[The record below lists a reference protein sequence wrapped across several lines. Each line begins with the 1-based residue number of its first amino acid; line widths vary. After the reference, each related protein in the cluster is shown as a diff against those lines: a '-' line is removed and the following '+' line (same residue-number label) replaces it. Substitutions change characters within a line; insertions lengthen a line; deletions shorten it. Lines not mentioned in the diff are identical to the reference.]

1 MTEHEQGAEIAAA
14 VGAAAGST
22 ITRAEI
28 VDDWLLALT
37 FGDGSGQRVLVR
49 TPWRLVNAEG
59 LCLSSA
65 DDPERLRRE
74 ASTLVGLSLAAVVV
88 NPPASDSRWTFTGG
102 WMLQTFTTR
111 RDGVP
116 WVWTAADAT
125 VHEAPGAS

>member
-37 FGDGSGQRVLVR
+37 FGDGSGQRLLVR

-74 ASTLVGLSLAAVVV
+74 ASTLEVKAMQGDADDDELHHL
-88 NPPASDSRWTFTGG
+88 RI
-102 WMLQTFTTR
+102 LQAQIRAGERATT
-111 RDGVP
+111 
-116 WVWTAADAT
+116 
-125 VHEAPGAS
+125 

>member
-49 TPWRLVNAEG
+49 TPWRLVNCA
-59 LCLSSA
+59 
-65 DDPERLRRE
+65 
-74 ASTLVGLSLAAVVV
+74 
-88 NPPASDSRWTFTGG
+88 
-102 WMLQTFTTR
+102 
-111 RDGVP
+111 
-116 WVWTAADAT
+116 
-125 VHEAPGAS
+125 